1 MKPDIGLV
9 LSQID
14 REELA
19 NLALAL
25 ANIDSPP
32 GQEKEVGEFVEGWLK
47 QEGFQTRVISLL
59 PERPNVVGMYQG
71 SGGGYSLIF
80 NAHMDT
86 SVSQQDVMHCRDP
99 LNHADHEAW
108 REGDTLYGNGI
119 VNDKGQMACF
129 LIAARAIK
137 NAGVV
142 LKGDLLL
149 TAVSGEIE
157 WEPVDEFQ
165 SPQYL
170 SNEIGSHFMVAHG
183 VVADYALVAE
193 SSNFKLTWVQ
203 AGRAVFKV
211 TLFGSERALYSPFI
225 MRPYATE
232 KNPNAIVRM
241 AKLIDK
247 IEDWALSYEKKHT
260 YECPGGTLIPKVNIG
275 AVRGGSPYLAC
286 VTSEVCFLYVDLRL
300 APNQDVMAVK
310 ADLEG
315 IISSLRLEG
324 EVELVV
330 FRRGYEAQNI
340 DRLAEAIEKA
350 HYGLFNDKPGRV
362 VGPHCSMWTDMNV
375 FNEAGIPAA
384 TYGPPG
390 GLGAGKFSTTID
402 DLYKTAQVYAM
413 VALDLCNQEKKD
425 QEA

>member
-1 MKPDIGLV
+1 MEADIDLV
-9 LSQID
+9 LAQID

-19 NLALAL
+19 SLALAL
-25 ANIDSPP
+25 AKIDSPP
-32 GQEKEVGEFVEGWLK
+32 GREKEVGEFVEAWLK

-59 PERPNVVGMYQG
+59 PERPNVVGRYPG

-86 SVSQQDVMHCRDP
+86 SVSELDVLRCRDP
-99 LNHADHEAW
+99 LSPVDHGAW

-119 VNDKGQMACF
+119 LNDKGQMACF
-129 LIAARAIK
+129 LTAAKAIK
-137 NAGVV
+137 KAGIV

-170 SNEIGSHFMVAHG
+170 SHETGSCFMVAHG

-193 SSNFKLTWVQ
+193 SSNFQLTWVQ

-211 TLFGSERALYSPFI
+211 TLFGSERGLYSPFI
-225 MRPYATE
+225 MRPYAPE

-247 IEDWALSYEKKHT
+247 IEDWALSYEKEHT
-260 YECPGGTLIPKVNIG
+260 YVSPGGTLIPKVNIG
-275 AVRGGSPYLAC
+275 AVRGGTPYLAC
-286 VTSEVCFLYVDLRL
+286 VTSEVCFLYVDLRM
-300 APNQDVMAVK
+300 APNQDVLAIK
-310 ADLEG
+310 ADLEE
-315 IISSLRLEG
+315 IIRSLQLEG
-324 EVELVV
+324 EAELCV

-340 DRLAEAIEKA
+340 DRLAEAIEQA
-350 HYGLFNDKPGRV
+350 HSRLFNEKPKRV

-384 TYGPPG
+384 TYGPAG
-390 GLGAGKFSTTID
+390 GLGEGKLSVTVD
-402 DLYKTAQVYAM
+402 ELYKVAQVYAM
-413 VALDLCNQEKKD
+413 VALDLCNQEKT
-425 QEA
+425 A